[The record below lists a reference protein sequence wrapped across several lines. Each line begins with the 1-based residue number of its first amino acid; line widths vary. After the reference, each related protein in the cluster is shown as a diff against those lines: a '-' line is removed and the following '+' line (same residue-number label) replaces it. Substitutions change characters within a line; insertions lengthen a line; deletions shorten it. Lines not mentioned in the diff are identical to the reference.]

1 MYNKVEMLLTKNL
14 VFSFS
19 FWFQFIQRINHI
31 HTIEIWSKYNLFDL
45 KKLDIWINVLFF
57 LPFQEIVETTT
68 VPEITTVAEI
78 IEEGDSDGD
87 DSVRLKI
94 I

>member
-1 MYNKVEMLLTKNL
+1 MIL
-14 VFSFS
+14 V
-19 FWFQFIQRINHI
+19 WLYYVL
-31 HTIEIWSKYNLFDL
+31 EIWYNLSDL
-45 KKLDIWINVLFF
+45 KKLDIWINALFF
-57 LPFQEIVETTT
+57 LPFQEKVETTT

-94 I
+94 N

>member
-1 MYNKVEMLLTKNL
+1 MC
-14 VFSFS
+14 
-19 FWFQFIQRINHI
+19 
-31 HTIEIWSKYNLFDL
+31 
-45 KKLDIWINVLFF
+45 F

-87 DSVRLKI
+87 DSVRFVWLFLFWYLRFFRI
-94 I
+94 LVTLVA

>member
-1 MYNKVEMLLTKNL
+1 M
-14 VFSFS
+14 
-19 FWFQFIQRINHI
+19 
-31 HTIEIWSKYNLFDL
+31 FDL

-78 IEEGDSDGD
+78 IEEGDSDED

>member
-1 MYNKVEMLLTKNL
+1 MC
-14 VFSFS
+14 
-19 FWFQFIQRINHI
+19 
-31 HTIEIWSKYNLFDL
+31 
-45 KKLDIWINVLFF
+45 F

-87 DSVRLKI
+87 DSVRLKKNSKQNSNNESKFKKLPKNL
-94 I
+94 

>member
-1 MYNKVEMLLTKNL
+1 MC
-14 VFSFS
+14 
-19 FWFQFIQRINHI
+19 
-31 HTIEIWSKYNLFDL
+31 
-45 KKLDIWINVLFF
+45 F

-78 IEEGDSDGD
+78 IEEGDSDED

-94 I
+94 ISSFNYTHSVL

>member
-1 MYNKVEMLLTKNL
+1 M
-14 VFSFS
+14 FS
-19 FWFQFIQRINHI
+19 
-31 HTIEIWSKYNLFDL
+31 
-45 KKLDIWINVLFF
+45 

-94 I
+94 IYLTLIGMSYESKNNAHL

>member
-1 MYNKVEMLLTKNL
+1 M
-14 VFSFS
+14 
-19 FWFQFIQRINHI
+19 
-31 HTIEIWSKYNLFDL
+31 
-45 KKLDIWINVLFF
+45 
-57 LPFQEIVETTT
+57 VETTT

-94 I
+94 IKLIIKRQLCFNHLSQLSVAMMS

>member
-1 MYNKVEMLLTKNL
+1 M
-14 VFSFS
+14 
-19 FWFQFIQRINHI
+19 
-31 HTIEIWSKYNLFDL
+31 
-45 KKLDIWINVLFF
+45 NVLFF
-57 LPFQEIVETTT
+57 LPFQELVETTT